1 MNVQDVINAALEQA
15 RGSSSSS
22 AIAEQRD
29 SGSCANADVT
39 KLAAALNFIGTHLED
54 DAQKTAASAY
64 ALPASAAMGALSGY
78 MGAKRRDKI
87 LREGGVDMITAE
99 AMGLRG
105 PKRSALRG
113 AAGGLLGGALGDI
126 TDQIV
131 THDEIQRNPAAGL
144 SRKNLDKL
152 QDDGSYVASNA
163 SVLTGGGLASALN
176 YLGHTRRARKIVRK
190 AHKLRERA
198 ERRKAADNLPNE
210 KSAQL
215 QYAAH
220 AGKAAL
226 IEKLAEDRI
235 NPAKIVAGPADA
247 FSGEVMPASSPVFG
261 GGTSIDQLISMKA
274 QKVRD
279 RVNSD
284 MRSYVSN
291 TGDGYNLSG
300 YLSTFNK

>member
-29 SGSCANADVT
+29 SGSCADADVT

-54 DAQKTAASAY
+54 DAEKSAAHNL
-64 ALPASAAMGALSGY
+64 LPAALAIGAAGGYMGARSRDKILTKGGIDPQEARLYGMPGRGRAAVKGALGGALSG
-78 MGAKRRDKI
+78 
-87 LREGGVDMITAE
+87 LVGGVAMSGPQEHIEENAE
-99 AMGLRG
+99 GV
-105 PKRSALRG
+105 
-113 AAGGLLGGALGDI
+113 LGGAG
-126 TDQIV
+126 V
-131 THDEIQRNPAAGL
+131 
-144 SRKNLDKL
+144 
-152 QDDGSYVASNA
+152 
-163 SVLTGGGLASALN
+163 ASALN
-176 YLGHTRRARKIVRK
+176 YLNHRRK
-190 AHKLRERA
+190 AHKTVRKVQSHRA
-198 ERRKAADNLPNE
+198 KAALDKLTAE
-210 KSAQL
+210 KSAGL
-215 QYAAH
+215 QYAAQV
-220 AGKAAL
+220 GKAAL

-235 NPAKIVAGPADA
+235 NPAKIEAGPADA

-261 GGTSIDQLISMKA
+261 GATSIDQLISMKA